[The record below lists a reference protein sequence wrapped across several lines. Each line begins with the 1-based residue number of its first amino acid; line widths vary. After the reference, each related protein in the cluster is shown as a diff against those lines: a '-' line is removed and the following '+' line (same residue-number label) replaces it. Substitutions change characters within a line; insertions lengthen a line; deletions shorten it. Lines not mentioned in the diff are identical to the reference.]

1 MEIEDLI
8 QAAATRPLKEGE
20 VREAVRETR
29 SSAEDLFDV
38 IARSIVDR
46 FVRGE
51 CTWEFGDSVMNN
63 LTAFAW
69 VQPGGS
75 GLSDYTYKVF
85 NAFDQGHYPHPG
97 EPEALQGEV
106 KTRDLLAAMFP
117 ELGLP
122 DPGAR
127 QRELLVSHQAA
138 SRMQAVLIASQM
150 LAGELSPIVGARAL
164 RGLRASVG
172 VAKED
177 KDFAVMALIDD
188 ETMALPVD
196 EGIRV
201 LWAPDALAAK
211 DAEIA
216 RSEEWALAIGKRAL
230 RRIITRFQQTG

>member
-8 QAAATRPLKEGE
+8 QAAANSSLDELV
-20 VREAVRETR
+20 VREAVRVTR
-29 SSAEDLFDV
+29 LSVEELFDV
-38 IARSIVDR
+38 ITESIVER

-51 CTWEFGDSVMNN
+51 CTWEFGNSVMRS
-63 LTAFAW
+63 LFEFA
-69 VQPGGS
+69 VLEPGGEKL
-75 GLSDYTYKVF
+75 GDYAFDVF
-85 NAFDQGHYPHPG
+85 NAFDQGEYPHPG
-97 EPEALQGEV
+97 EPEELQGEV

-117 ELGLP
+117 ELGLS
-122 DPGAR
+122 DPGPR
-127 QRELLVSHQAA
+127 QHELLVSHQAA
-138 SRMQAVLIASQM
+138 TRTQAVLIASQM

-172 VAKED
+172 VEKED

-196 EGIRV
+196 EEIRV

-216 RSEEWALAIGKRAL
+216 RSEAWALAIGKKAL
-230 RRIITRFQQTG
+230 RSIITRFQQTG